1 MKVGVSVDLDAPL
14 FRIVRRGQKNRE
26 KRVAIPLLTFIVQ
39 MMRGRS
45 RRRWNLVRKGDLL
58 SLFVRISAEVFPL
71 FRIFCNF
78 VFYIMKFRWK

>member
-1 MKVGVSVDLDAPL
+1 MKVGVSVDLEAPL

-39 MMRGRS
+39 MMRGRI

-58 SLFVRISAEVFPL
+58 SLSVRTSAEVFPL
-71 FRIFCNF
+71 EDVNDSASR
-78 VFYIMKFRWK
+78 R